1 VISGDLE
8 PLPWTSMPSR
18 YYRETL
24 DIVRGGKF
32 GYPNFS
38 SRILKLSQ
46 SFILRNGGEK
56 AKFMGEKL
64 SRQSWERICPKF
76 RNRTVQVSELS
87 PPSLQIYLIF
97 NTV

>member
-1 VISGDLE
+1 LGGLE
-8 PLPWTSMPSR
+8 PLPRASMPSR
-18 YYRETL
+18 YCRETL

-56 AKFMGEKL
+56 AKFMAKKL
-64 SRQSWERICPKF
+64 SRQSWERICSEF
-76 RNRTVQVSELS
+76 RNRMVQVSELS
-87 PPSLQIYLIF
+87 PISSNLF
-97 NTV
+97 NF